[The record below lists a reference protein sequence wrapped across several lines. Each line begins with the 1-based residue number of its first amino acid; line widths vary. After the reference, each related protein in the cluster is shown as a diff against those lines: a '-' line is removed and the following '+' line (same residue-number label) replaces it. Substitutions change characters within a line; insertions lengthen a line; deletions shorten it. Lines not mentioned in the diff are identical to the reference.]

1 MKKLILVA
9 ALGLATLGMNTAN
22 AASANGNFDV
32 TINLTSVCVLG
43 TVAPV
48 AFTYTSFGAAATGT
62 GGGFNVKCTN
72 SLPFS
77 VGFTNAV
84 TPAATETVT
93 DAAVNLQYQL
103 GLSAAT
109 GTGTGADV
117 AFSVTGSMAA
127 NQAGTC
133 ATGTCNNSGSANK
146 QRTLYV
152 VY

>member
-1 MKKLILVA
+1 MNKLLLVT
-9 ALGLATLGMNTAN
+9 ALGLASLGLSSAH

-43 TVAPV
+43 TIAPV
-48 AFTYTSFGAAATGT
+48 AFTYTSFGSAATGS

-72 SLPFS
+72 TLPFK
-77 VGFTNAV
+77 VGFTNAA
-84 TPAATETVT
+84 TPAVTETVT
-93 DAAVNLQYQL
+93 DAAVNLQYTL

-109 GTGTGADV
+109 GVGTGADV
-117 AFSVTGSMAA
+117 AFSVTGTMPA

-133 ATGTCNNSGSANK
+133 ATGTCTNASSANK